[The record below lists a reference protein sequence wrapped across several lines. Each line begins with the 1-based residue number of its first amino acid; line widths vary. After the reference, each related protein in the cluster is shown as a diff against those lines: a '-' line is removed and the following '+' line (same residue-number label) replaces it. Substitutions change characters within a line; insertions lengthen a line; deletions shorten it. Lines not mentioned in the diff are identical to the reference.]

1 MDTMEIRAALEQL
14 NAVYAVQTGKLVEQ
28 VLMLRQVERD
38 LKRKKRRKKD
48 TVGVMADMLKTLK

>member
-14 NAVYAVQTGKLVEQ
+14 NAVYAAQTGKLVEQ